1 MFAASSDSA
10 SATNEAMWTFLPL
23 DREHLSVPYILLRF
37 LTSNEGSLGNKAVHF
52 TLIGGLY
59 VLVGYLP
66 AL

>member
-1 MFAASSDSA
+1 MAASSDSA
-10 SATNEAMWTFLPL
+10 SATDEAIWRFKSLG
-23 DREHLSVPYILLRF
+23 REHFPDLYILSGF
-37 LTSNEGSLGNKAVHF
+37 LTSNEEALGNRVVHF